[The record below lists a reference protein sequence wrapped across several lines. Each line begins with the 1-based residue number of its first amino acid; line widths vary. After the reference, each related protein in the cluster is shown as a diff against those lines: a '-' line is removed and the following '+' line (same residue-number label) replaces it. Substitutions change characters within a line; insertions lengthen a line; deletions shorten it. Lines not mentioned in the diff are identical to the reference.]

1 MHFDAPCLYAII
13 PLYVVI
19 PLFTAIPVPLI
30 VVFRGT
36 QADSR
41 FFKLEANTYYLIPTF
56 KRGLENE

>member
-1 MHFDAPCLYAII
+1 MHFDDPYLYAII

-19 PLFTAIPVPLI
+19 HLYTVIPVPLI
-30 VVFRGT
+30 VAIRGI